1 MDPGTVGRI
10 EDWESYPVTGGFAG
24 LNEVTA
30 GDFSGAVTTG
40 GTWLF
45 VLNGRIVGEVDGTV
59 DDFEDADGTA
69 YEAPHPGLPLLF
81 AMQAAGGET
90 EANYYTD
97 DTPLA
102 EVDGTLSEGNF
113 TGYIELSENVLSGDY
128 YVVYYGGRSMSVA
141 FVGNAERLITDEEAF
156 DRANDEVGIYEVKSV
171 ELEVVSIPEPAGSEV
186 DSGAGDEPEVDDT
199 AEPEGSAVAEPAAD
213 ATTDAD
219 GDPAEQAAEASVA
232 ESTGETT
239 PAEVGGEGA
248 DADASGDAP
257 DVEPATPEQSATET
271 PAAGSDT
278 ADEAAPEPGETPAE
292 PPTDAGAE
300 DPFQEEEAWRKT
312 RTIPALDPDE
322 SEDRADEAAPT
333 EDRRSDDSTGSD
345 SPGEG
350 RIQQSDQSAETS
362 VDLEEA
368 LEERES
374 RIQQLESRLESA
386 TEERDRLEEQRDRL
400 QARLQSAGASG
411 GDVGGEVLDPATA
424 LTQTDLFVRYGSKGK
439 ATLQKAHDGEADQET
454 VNANLRLE
462 EHTRFDGSTATVD
475 GQPYQ
480 SFLAEQIE
488 YRFVTWVIEELLYE
502 IADTG
507 NQHRL
512 RDLYDLIPTI
522 DRAEFRGTVTVGD
535 ETDESREESFDVIM
549 RDRMGAPLVVANV
562 NDDRD
567 PASAS
572 MMESLVESATTV
584 GDANETLGGAFF
596 VTASFFE
603 PDALE
608 SAEAA
613 TRSGFLNRESRGSF
627 VKLSRKQGF
636 HLCLVEARGDEFHVT
651 VPDL

>member
-10 EDWESYPVTGGFAG
+10 EDWESVPVAGGFAG
-24 LNEVTA
+24 LNELMA

-128 YVVYYGGRSMSVA
+128 YVIYYGGRSMSVA

-171 ELEVVSIPEPAGSEV
+171 DLEVVSIPEPVGAEA
-186 DSGAGDEPEVDDT
+186 DSVPLDEPEATEADPGGTPVT
-199 AEPEGSAVAEPAAD
+199 EAGAD
-213 ATTDAD
+213 ATSDGD
-219 GDPAEQAAEASVA
+219 GDPAEPAEEASVA

-248 DADASGDAP
+248 DASGGAAGVESAP
-257 DVEPATPEQSATET
+257 PEQSAPEG
-271 PAAGSDT
+271 PAAGSEPADAAASESSET
-278 ADEAAPEPGETPAE
+278 ATE
-292 PPTDAGAE
+292 PPTDDESE

-322 SEDRADEAAPT
+322 SENRAEEAAPAEERQADDPT
-333 EDRRSDDSTGSD
+333 GRDPAGDRHARQPD
-345 SPGEG
+345 
-350 RIQQSDQSAETS
+350 RSAEPS
-362 VDLEEA
+362 ADLEES
-368 LEERES
+368 LEERETKI
-374 RIQQLESRLESA
+374 RQLESRLESA
-386 TEERDRLEEQRDRL
+386 TEERDRLKDQRDRL
-400 QARLQSAGASG
+400 QARLQSAGASD
-411 GDVGGEVLDPATA
+411 GDIGGEVLDPTTA

-462 EHTRFDGSTATVD
+462 EHTRFDGSTASVD

-488 YRFVTWVIEELLYE
+488 YRFVRWVIEELLYE
-502 IADTG
+502 IVETD

-535 ETDESREESFDVIM
+535 GTDESREESFDVIM

-567 PASAS
+567 PASAA
-572 MMESLVESATTV
+572 MMESLVGSATAV
-584 GDANETLGGAFF
+584 GDTNETLGGAFF

-608 SAEAA
+608 SAETA